1 MQKKAGASARPG
13 AILAA
18 GAAVQLLTGLPAAWG
33 VLQQPVR
40 ETYGLGELGATAA
53 FSVLIASYGAGCVI
67 GGFLQD
73 KAGPRI
79 AGFAGTA
86 LLAAGFFF
94 GVGYGIL
101 QPLFQAF
108 VTGTTPPPQRMLMG
122 SAEGAWPSSATAV
135 GRPS

>member
-1 MQKKAGASARPG
+1 MQGKKFVAAHPW

-18 GAAVQLLTGLPAAWG
+18 GAGIQLLTGLPAAWG

-73 KAGPRI
+73 KHGPRC
-79 AGFAGTA
+79 AALWGTA
-86 LLAAGFFF
+86 LLEAGLWGAAFLPAAAGWA
-94 GVGYGIL
+94 VAL
-101 QPLFQAF
+101 AF
-108 VTGTTPPPQRMLMG
+108 SVPAGL
-122 SAEGAWPSSATAV
+122 EI
-135 GRPS
+135 GRAHV